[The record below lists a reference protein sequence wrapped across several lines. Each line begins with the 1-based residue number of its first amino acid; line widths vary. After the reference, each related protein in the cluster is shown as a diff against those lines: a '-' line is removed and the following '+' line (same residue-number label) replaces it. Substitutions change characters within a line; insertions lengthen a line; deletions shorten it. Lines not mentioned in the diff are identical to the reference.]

1 MGADEM
7 IDQDSCGHSYF
18 LDAACIPMRASEM
31 IDHSYAIT
39 SPLLPHNFPITSPLL
54 PQCFPLL
61 LSPSQEFPN
70 YSPVSLIPKYFPI
83 ACRRGHLKSPLVGL
97 KPLPCLKRLLCCAI
111 CRVYFQE
118 PYLHLSLARL
128 RCEVGSNAAPCKN
141 LSSVQLRLSVEA
153 GLFLKL
159 SWCFFEKA
167 FQNHNRTFRRKTSK

>member
-1 MGADEM
+1 MV
-7 IDQDSCGHSYF
+7 
-18 LDAACIPMRASEM
+18 LASQWELM
-31 IDHSYAIT
+31 KWLIINK
-39 SPLLPHNFPITSPLL
+39 PLLPHYFPITSPLL

-61 LSPSQEFPN
+61 LSPSQELPN
-70 YSPVSLIPKYFPI
+70 YSPVSLIPEYFPI

-159 SWCFFEKA
+159 SWRFFEKA